1 MRVWQTGLLL
11 GFGGL
16 ILGAA
21 AVIGVTEFDLR
32 TSTDAFCT
40 SCHTMSMVAAERS
53 FQKSSHRH
61 NNFGVVVTCSDCHIP
76 RTSWFTETY
85 THISKGIRDVI
96 AEQIGGFRDPAAWTR
111 RRAELASYA
120 IGEMRANES
129 TTCRSC
135 HSASAIEPQSK
146 AGKAAHATLA
156 QGQITCVDCHLVHS
170 SAQ

>member
-1 MRVWQTGLLL
+1 MRAWQTGLLL

-16 ILGAA
+16 VLGAA
-21 AVIGVTEFDLR
+21 AIIGVTEFNLR

-40 SCHTMSMVAAERS
+40 SCHTMSIVAAEPS

-61 NNFGVVVTCSDCHIP
+61 NSFGVVVTCSDCHIP

-96 AEQIGGFRDPAAWTR
+96 AEQIGGFQDLAAWAR

-120 IGEMRANES
+120 IDEMRAS
-129 TTCRSC
+129 GSLTCHSC
-135 HSASAIEPQSK
+135 HLASAIEPQSN
-146 AGKAAHATLA
+146 AGKAAHAMLA
-156 QGQITCVDCHLVHS
+156 KGQANCVDCHLVHS
-170 SAQ
+170 TVH